1 MTASVIVAGGGYGG
15 TAVAA
20 ALDDIADVTL
30 IEPRDTF
37 VHNVATLRAVT
48 DPALAD
54 LIFIRYDGVLS
65 RGRVRRDRITGVSV
79 SGVRLGSGALATA
92 DFVVLATGSSHRYP
106 AKIDVLDAGAGREK
120 LLATH
125 RSLVRAGRVL
135 LLGAGPVG
143 LEFAGEIGSAFPG
156 KQVTV
161 VDPAPD
167 LLSGRFPAEFRDQ
180 VRGQLSDLGVR
191 LLLGTS
197 VDVPPVPPG
206 EYAPFT
212 VATSAGSR
220 VSADIWFAC
229 YGAVPSTGYLDGAPV
244 PVDGSLRVSGYQNV
258 FAVGDITALP
268 ELKMA
273 RQANKHAEVV
283 AANIRSVI
291 AGGAPVAEY
300 SPEPDAIV
308 LPLGPRGG
316 VTYSPRTGVLGAED
330 TAKIKGDLYIG
341 RFRELLGAT

>member
-48 DPALAD
+48 DPSLAD
-54 LIFIRYDGVLS
+54 LIFIPYDGVLA
-65 RGRVRRDRITGVSV
+65 RGRVRRDRITGVSE
-79 SGVRLGSGALATA
+79 SGVRLGSGALAAA

-106 AKIDVLDAGAGREK
+106 AKIDVLDADAGRKK

-135 LLGAGPVG
+135 LFGAGPVG

-167 LLSGRFPAEFRDQ
+167 LLSGRFPVEFRDQ

-197 VDVPPVPPG
+197 VGVPQVPPG

-220 VSADIWFAC
+220 ISADIWFAC

-244 PVDGSLRVSGYQNV
+244 PVDGSLRVSGYENV

-273 RQANKHAEVV
+273 RQAGKHAEVV
-283 AANIRSVI
+283 AANLRSLI

-300 SPEPDAIV
+300 SPEPEAIV
-308 LPLGPRGG
+308 LPLGPSGG
-316 VTYSPRTGVLGAED
+316 VTYSPGTGVLGAED
-330 TAKIKGDLYIG
+330 TAKIKGDLYIA